1 MTDQEMT
8 SNLSRIRPKLRTE
21 GRVSGNFG
29 RNKVKAANN
38 AQLGLTSRDSIHRLV
53 TPDEYIAR
61 LYDAFDKT
69 TDTKL
74 RQFIYTQ
81 IRQHFIQ
88 RGQWAV

>member
-1 MTDQEMT
+1 MTDAEMT
-8 SNLSRIRPKLRTE
+8 SNLSRIRPKLRTQ

-38 AQLGLTSRDSIHRLV
+38 AQLGHTERDTIHRLV
-53 TPDEYIAR
+53 TPDEYISR

-88 RGQWAV
+88 RGQWAS